1 MTGNGKVY
9 FVRILMLHVLDVVT
23 GAKRPSKKAS
33 GLVNATSW
41 RRSTALAPGALRAA
55 VSGARI
61 AGSCAA
67 REMRGRSKIEI
78 QLHQSPLPDG
88 CRKLPRYF
96 FLKTETDL

>member
-1 MTGNGKVY
+1 
-9 FVRILMLHVLDVVT
+9 MLHVLDVVT

-41 RRSTALAPGALRAA
+41 AQEHWRWPLELLRAA

-88 CRKLPRYF
+88 CRNFHVYF